1 MKTRIILLFTALS
14 LAVNIAAQTTSGR
27 CGSNL
32 RWSYDSSTKT
42 LTITGNGA
50 IDDYG
55 YNYDTHK
62 HTMPWEPYRDDIEKI
77 ILPSGLTRIGKYA
90 FYDCSKLN
98 SITIPNGVTSI
109 GMCAFSGCTSLVKAS
124 VPNSVT
130 DMDSQAFW
138 DVPNIIYHG
147 NAYGAPRDA
156 RCQNGYVEGN
166 IVYSN
171 SSKQTL
177 VACASNTQ
185 GAITIPSSVTAIG
198 PKAFYVCK
206 YVTSITIP
214 NSVQSIGKDAFSCCF
229 KLTTLFIPA
238 SVTTI
243 GEDAFSYC
251 TKMESITIANS
262 NVTIRKSAFSK
273 CRSLQ
278 YIYSNAN
285 IDLSLTEAPNT
296 AKKLAYSGSGS
307 SSNTSYASASPQPS
321 EDTSGSNKCGP
332 NLTWRL
338 DEASGTLVI
347 SGYGPMYQYATKAG
361 FESPWND
368 YSTRSKIRNIQLPE
382 GLTVIGSYAFYFCS
396 NVTSITLPQSLCV
409 IGDHA
414 FSSCK
419 NLTSITIPYNVHTIG
434 EYAFAYCENLTSV
447 SLPQNGLISK
457 IESGTFSTTAI
468 TSIELPNSVSVI
480 GGYAFSK
487 CQNLKSVTLPKYI
500 NEIAKAAFDACPKVK
515 INEYKK
521 STTPSSDAYSGVCG
535 EKLNWHLDNYGVLT
549 ITGSGAMFNYS
560 SDNKAPWGAYAIRSK
575 IQKVVLPEGLT
586 NIGDYAFYFC
596 SNLTSI
602 NFPKSCRSIGHCAFN
617 SCNSLTQLVLTEG
630 LEKLDY
636 GAFWSCPKLTSVKLP
651 NSLLYIENNAFYS
664 CSGLTSV
671 LIPNSVN
678 SIGYGVFG
686 SCTALQS
693 VTLSNC
699 VTLINDNAFNDC
711 PNLKEIKYER
721 GFNINIL
728 PASISRSICRM
739 IDAQPRNNTPSSTP
753 VQTPIASTTPSVG
766 STPPNLTIVD
776 ESVAFVD
783 QSQNNVIDAA
793 EKCAI
798 RFKIRNMGKGAANGC
813 VATVRMSKDYYG
825 ISVQNRKLTTIAPG
839 ATMDVEIPLISN
851 IETKTGQVT
860 FSVEVTEPNG
870 FGTDPFEL
878 TVNTHAFEQPY
889 IQIVDYAITGNTGG
903 TLVKKQPFNL
913 QLMLQNTKYGRAE
926 NVEVEIV
933 LPDNVFM
940 LDGLQKTVIKE
951 LDGGKAKSLDFQLVV
966 NNNYNNTFI
975 PIQVKLKEKYGQFA
989 ENKTVTFQLNQ
1000 NLASTRLTVKAA
1012 EEELVKQE
1020 IQLATIGSAVD
1031 KNIPVTKEKKS
1042 NTFAVIIANENY
1054 EQVAKV
1060 PYAINDGSIFK
1071 QYCEKT
1077 LGIPATNIHFV
1088 PDATIN
1094 NIRQQ
1099 VNWLSQVCQAYNGQ
1113 ANIIFYYAGHGVP
1126 DEQSKTAF
1134 LLPKDGNGMDIT
1146 TGYKLD
1152 DLYKTLGQLPAKS
1165 VTIFLDA
1172 CFSGSK
1178 REDGML
1184 TSARG
1189 IAIKV
1194 KNGQPVG
1201 KMVVFTAATG
1211 DETAYPNNT
1220 EGHGMFTYYL
1230 LKKLQETSGNVTYEE
1245 LGNYIRQNVSR
1256 QSIVLNGK
1264 SQTPT
1269 VIPSADATDWQNWKL
1284 K

>member
-14 LAVNIAAQTTSGR
+14 LAVNMSAQQYQVKATDCYEDIMDLSQRSTRVIDQNGEQCAVLRIKSAIPGLLRFEFGTQDIERKEIKDDEVWLWISATVKKMTIRCDGCKPLKDYRPGNLVGGHIYSFKVTTGLPKEQANKQHMHILCHQVPFFVSIDGKPAEE
-27 CGSNL
+27 
-32 RWSYDSSTKT
+32 STKNQFSRE
-42 LTITGNGA
+42 LSLG
-50 IDDYG
+50 
-55 YNYDTHK
+55 THNIVVSATHYK
-62 HTMPWEPYRDDIEKI
+62 SFTKDIK
-77 ILPSGLTRIGKYA
+77 LTRSA
-90 FYDCSKLN
+90 AARDTVNLE
-98 SITIPNGVTSI
+98 PN
-109 GMCAFSGCTSLVKAS
+109 
-124 VPNSVT
+124 
-130 DMDSQAFW
+130 
-138 DVPNIIYHG
+138 
-147 NAYGAPRDA
+147 YG
-156 RCQNGYVEGN
+156 
-166 IVYSN
+166 
-171 SSKQTL
+171 T
-177 VACASNTQ
+177 
-185 GAITIPSSVTAIG
+185 
-198 PKAFYVCK
+198 
-206 YVTSITIP
+206 
-214 NSVQSIGKDAFSCCF
+214 
-229 KLTTLFIPA
+229 
-238 SVTTI
+238 
-243 GEDAFSYC
+243 
-251 TKMESITIANS
+251 
-262 NVTIRKSAFSK
+262 VTIRPNVQGCKLFIDNQEFGINSEIKLDVGRHQISVRK
-273 CRSLQ
+273 EKYTSYEEKIVVHIGDQ
-278 YIYSNAN
+278 HIVNAN
-285 IDLSLTEAPNT
+285 L
-296 AKKLAYSGSGS
+296 
-307 SSNTSYASASPQPS
+307 
-321 EDTSGSNKCGP
+321 
-332 NLTWRL
+332 
-338 DEASGTLVI
+338 
-347 SGYGPMYQYATKAG
+347 
-361 FESPWND
+361 
-368 YSTRSKIRNIQLPE
+368 
-382 GLTVIGSYAFYFCS
+382 
-396 NVTSITLPQSLCV
+396 
-409 IGDHA
+409 
-414 FSSCK
+414 
-419 NLTSITIPYNVHTIG
+419 
-434 EYAFAYCENLTSV
+434 
-447 SLPQNGLISK
+447 
-457 IESGTFSTTAI
+457 
-468 TSIELPNSVSVI
+468 
-480 GGYAFSK
+480 
-487 CQNLKSVTLPKYI
+487 
-500 NEIAKAAFDACPKVK
+500 
-515 INEYKK
+515 
-521 STTPSSDAYSGVCG
+521 
-535 EKLNWHLDNYGVLT
+535 
-549 ITGSGAMFNYS
+549 
-560 SDNKAPWGAYAIRSK
+560 
-575 IQKVVLPEGLT
+575 
-586 NIGDYAFYFC
+586 
-596 SNLTSI
+596 
-602 NFPKSCRSIGHCAFN
+602 
-617 SCNSLTQLVLTEG
+617 
-630 LEKLDY
+630 
-636 GAFWSCPKLTSVKLP
+636 
-651 NSLLYIENNAFYS
+651 
-664 CSGLTSV
+664 
-671 LIPNSVN
+671 
-678 SIGYGVFG
+678 
-686 SCTALQS
+686 
-693 VTLSNC
+693 
-699 VTLINDNAFNDC
+699 
-711 PNLKEIKYER
+711 
-721 GFNINIL
+721 
-728 PASISRSICRM
+728 
-739 IDAQPRNNTPSSTP
+739 
-753 VQTPIASTTPSVG
+753 TPIASTTPSVG

-793 EKCAI
+793 EKCSI

-966 NNNYNNTFI
+966 NNNYSNTFI

-1245 LGNYIRQNVSR
+1245 LGDYIRQNVSR

>member
-1 MKTRIILLFTALS
+1 MKTRIILLFTALC
-14 LAVNIAAQTTSGR
+14 LAVNMSAQQYQVKATECHEDIMDLSQRSTRVIDQNGEQ
-27 CGSNL
+27 CAVL
-32 RWSYDSSTKT
+32 RIKSAIPG
-42 LTITGNGA
+42 LLRFELGA
-50 IDDYG
+50 Q
-55 YNYDTHK
+55 
-62 HTMPWEPYRDDIEKI
+62 DIE
-77 ILPSGLTRIGKYA
+77 R
-90 FYDCSKLN
+90 
-98 SITIPNGVTSI
+98 
-109 GMCAFSGCTSLVKAS
+109 
-124 VPNSVT
+124 
-130 DMDSQAFW
+130 
-138 DVPNIIYHG
+138 
-147 NAYGAPRDA
+147 
-156 RCQNGYVEGN
+156 
-166 IVYSN
+166 
-171 SSKQTL
+171 
-177 VACASNTQ
+177 
-185 GAITIPSSVTAIG
+185 
-198 PKAFYVCK
+198 
-206 YVTSITIP
+206 
-214 NSVQSIGKDAFSCCF
+214 
-229 KLTTLFIPA
+229 
-238 SVTTI
+238 
-243 GEDAFSYC
+243 
-251 TKMESITIANS
+251 
-262 NVTIRKSAFSK
+262 
-273 CRSLQ
+273 
-278 YIYSNAN
+278 
-285 IDLSLTEAPNT
+285 
-296 AKKLAYSGSGS
+296 
-307 SSNTSYASASPQPS
+307 
-321 EDTSGSNKCGP
+321 
-332 NLTWRL
+332 
-338 DEASGTLVI
+338 
-347 SGYGPMYQYATKAG
+347 
-361 FESPWND
+361 
-368 YSTRSKIRNIQLPE
+368 
-382 GLTVIGSYAFYFCS
+382 
-396 NVTSITLPQSLCV
+396 
-409 IGDHA
+409 
-414 FSSCK
+414 
-419 NLTSITIPYNVHTIG
+419 
-434 EYAFAYCENLTSV
+434 
-447 SLPQNGLISK
+447 
-457 IESGTFSTTAI
+457 
-468 TSIELPNSVSVI
+468 
-480 GGYAFSK
+480 
-487 CQNLKSVTLPKYI
+487 
-500 NEIAKAAFDACPKVK
+500 
-515 INEYKK
+515 
-521 STTPSSDAYSGVCG
+521 
-535 EKLNWHLDNYGVLT
+535 
-549 ITGSGAMFNYS
+549 
-560 SDNKAPWGAYAIRSK
+560 
-575 IQKVVLPEGLT
+575 
-586 NIGDYAFYFC
+586 
-596 SNLTSI
+596 
-602 NFPKSCRSIGHCAFN
+602 
-617 SCNSLTQLVLTEG
+617 
-630 LEKLDY
+630 
-636 GAFWSCPKLTSVKLP
+636 
-651 NSLLYIENNAFYS
+651 
-664 CSGLTSV
+664 
-671 LIPNSVN
+671 
-678 SIGYGVFG
+678 
-686 SCTALQS
+686 
-693 VTLSNC
+693 
-699 VTLINDNAFNDC
+699 
-711 PNLKEIKYER
+711 KEIKDDEVWLWVSTCVKKITIRCDGCKPLKDYR
-721 GFNINIL
+721 PGNLVGGHIYSFKVTTGL
-728 PASISRSICRM
+728 PKEQA
-739 IDAQPRNNTPSSTP
+739 PRPP
-753 VQTPIASTTPSVG
+753 AQTPIASTTPSVG

-793 EKCAI
+793 EKCSI

-813 VATVRMSKDYYG
+813 VATVRMTKDYYG

-889 IQIVDYAITGNTGG
+889 IQIVDYSITGNTGG

-966 NNNYNNTFI
+966 NNNYSNTFI

-989 ENKTVTFQLNQ
+989 EIKTVTFQLNQ

-1031 KNIPVTKEKKS
+1031 KNIPVSKEKRN

-1113 ANIIFYYAGHGVP
+1113 ADIIFYYAGHGVP

-1172 CFSGSK
+1172 CLSGSK

-1230 LKKLQETSGNVTYEE
+1230 LKKLQETGGDVTYEE
-1245 LGNYIRQNVSR
+1245 LGDYIRQNVSR

>member
-1 MKTRIILLFTALS
+1 MKTRIILLFTALC
-14 LAVNIAAQTTSGR
+14 LAVNMSAQQYQVKATECHEDIMDLSQRSTRVIDQNGEQ
-27 CGSNL
+27 CAVL
-32 RWSYDSSTKT
+32 RIKSAIPG
-42 LTITGNGA
+42 LLRFELGA
-50 IDDYG
+50 Q
-55 YNYDTHK
+55 
-62 HTMPWEPYRDDIEKI
+62 DIE
-77 ILPSGLTRIGKYA
+77 R
-90 FYDCSKLN
+90 
-98 SITIPNGVTSI
+98 
-109 GMCAFSGCTSLVKAS
+109 
-124 VPNSVT
+124 
-130 DMDSQAFW
+130 
-138 DVPNIIYHG
+138 
-147 NAYGAPRDA
+147 
-156 RCQNGYVEGN
+156 
-166 IVYSN
+166 
-171 SSKQTL
+171 
-177 VACASNTQ
+177 
-185 GAITIPSSVTAIG
+185 
-198 PKAFYVCK
+198 
-206 YVTSITIP
+206 
-214 NSVQSIGKDAFSCCF
+214 
-229 KLTTLFIPA
+229 
-238 SVTTI
+238 
-243 GEDAFSYC
+243 
-251 TKMESITIANS
+251 
-262 NVTIRKSAFSK
+262 
-273 CRSLQ
+273 
-278 YIYSNAN
+278 
-285 IDLSLTEAPNT
+285 
-296 AKKLAYSGSGS
+296 
-307 SSNTSYASASPQPS
+307 
-321 EDTSGSNKCGP
+321 
-332 NLTWRL
+332 
-338 DEASGTLVI
+338 
-347 SGYGPMYQYATKAG
+347 
-361 FESPWND
+361 
-368 YSTRSKIRNIQLPE
+368 
-382 GLTVIGSYAFYFCS
+382 
-396 NVTSITLPQSLCV
+396 
-409 IGDHA
+409 
-414 FSSCK
+414 
-419 NLTSITIPYNVHTIG
+419 
-434 EYAFAYCENLTSV
+434 
-447 SLPQNGLISK
+447 
-457 IESGTFSTTAI
+457 
-468 TSIELPNSVSVI
+468 
-480 GGYAFSK
+480 
-487 CQNLKSVTLPKYI
+487 
-500 NEIAKAAFDACPKVK
+500 
-515 INEYKK
+515 
-521 STTPSSDAYSGVCG
+521 
-535 EKLNWHLDNYGVLT
+535 
-549 ITGSGAMFNYS
+549 
-560 SDNKAPWGAYAIRSK
+560 
-575 IQKVVLPEGLT
+575 
-586 NIGDYAFYFC
+586 
-596 SNLTSI
+596 
-602 NFPKSCRSIGHCAFN
+602 
-617 SCNSLTQLVLTEG
+617 
-630 LEKLDY
+630 
-636 GAFWSCPKLTSVKLP
+636 
-651 NSLLYIENNAFYS
+651 
-664 CSGLTSV
+664 
-671 LIPNSVN
+671 
-678 SIGYGVFG
+678 
-686 SCTALQS
+686 
-693 VTLSNC
+693 
-699 VTLINDNAFNDC
+699 
-711 PNLKEIKYER
+711 KEIKDDEVWLWVSTCVKKITIRCDGCKPLKDYR
-721 GFNINIL
+721 PGNLVGGHIYSFKVTTGL
-728 PASISRSICRM
+728 PKEQA
-739 IDAQPRNNTPSSTP
+739 PRPP
-753 VQTPIASTTPSVG
+753 AQTPIASTTPSVG

-793 EKCAI
+793 EKCSI

-813 VATVRMSKDYYG
+813 VATVRMTKDYYG

-889 IQIVDYAITGNTGG
+889 IQIVDYSITGNTGG

-966 NNNYNNTFI
+966 NNNYSNTFI

-1031 KNIPVTKEKKS
+1031 KNIPVSKEKRN

-1113 ANIIFYYAGHGVP
+1113 ADIIFYYAGHGVP

-1230 LKKLQETSGNVTYEE
+1230 LKKLQETGGDVTYEE
-1245 LGNYIRQNVSR
+1245 LGDYIRQNVSR

-1269 VIPSADATDWQNWKL
+1269 VIPSADGL
-1284 K
+1284 CRCRGFG

>member
-1 MKTRIILLFTALS
+1 MKTRIILLFTALC
-14 LAVNIAAQTTSGR
+14 LAVNMSAQQYQVKATECHEDIMDLSQRSTRVIDQNGEQ
-27 CGSNL
+27 CAVL
-32 RWSYDSSTKT
+32 RIKSAIPG
-42 LTITGNGA
+42 LLRFELGA
-50 IDDYG
+50 Q
-55 YNYDTHK
+55 
-62 HTMPWEPYRDDIEKI
+62 DIE
-77 ILPSGLTRIGKYA
+77 R
-90 FYDCSKLN
+90 
-98 SITIPNGVTSI
+98 
-109 GMCAFSGCTSLVKAS
+109 
-124 VPNSVT
+124 
-130 DMDSQAFW
+130 
-138 DVPNIIYHG
+138 
-147 NAYGAPRDA
+147 
-156 RCQNGYVEGN
+156 
-166 IVYSN
+166 
-171 SSKQTL
+171 
-177 VACASNTQ
+177 
-185 GAITIPSSVTAIG
+185 
-198 PKAFYVCK
+198 
-206 YVTSITIP
+206 
-214 NSVQSIGKDAFSCCF
+214 
-229 KLTTLFIPA
+229 
-238 SVTTI
+238 
-243 GEDAFSYC
+243 
-251 TKMESITIANS
+251 
-262 NVTIRKSAFSK
+262 
-273 CRSLQ
+273 
-278 YIYSNAN
+278 
-285 IDLSLTEAPNT
+285 
-296 AKKLAYSGSGS
+296 
-307 SSNTSYASASPQPS
+307 
-321 EDTSGSNKCGP
+321 
-332 NLTWRL
+332 
-338 DEASGTLVI
+338 
-347 SGYGPMYQYATKAG
+347 
-361 FESPWND
+361 
-368 YSTRSKIRNIQLPE
+368 
-382 GLTVIGSYAFYFCS
+382 
-396 NVTSITLPQSLCV
+396 
-409 IGDHA
+409 
-414 FSSCK
+414 
-419 NLTSITIPYNVHTIG
+419 
-434 EYAFAYCENLTSV
+434 
-447 SLPQNGLISK
+447 
-457 IESGTFSTTAI
+457 
-468 TSIELPNSVSVI
+468 
-480 GGYAFSK
+480 
-487 CQNLKSVTLPKYI
+487 
-500 NEIAKAAFDACPKVK
+500 
-515 INEYKK
+515 
-521 STTPSSDAYSGVCG
+521 
-535 EKLNWHLDNYGVLT
+535 
-549 ITGSGAMFNYS
+549 
-560 SDNKAPWGAYAIRSK
+560 
-575 IQKVVLPEGLT
+575 
-586 NIGDYAFYFC
+586 
-596 SNLTSI
+596 
-602 NFPKSCRSIGHCAFN
+602 
-617 SCNSLTQLVLTEG
+617 
-630 LEKLDY
+630 
-636 GAFWSCPKLTSVKLP
+636 
-651 NSLLYIENNAFYS
+651 
-664 CSGLTSV
+664 
-671 LIPNSVN
+671 
-678 SIGYGVFG
+678 
-686 SCTALQS
+686 
-693 VTLSNC
+693 
-699 VTLINDNAFNDC
+699 
-711 PNLKEIKYER
+711 KEIKDDEVWLWVSTCVKKITIRCDGCKPLKDYR
-721 GFNINIL
+721 PGNLVGGHIYSFKVTTGL
-728 PASISRSICRM
+728 PKEQA
-739 IDAQPRNNTPSSTP
+739 PRPP
-753 VQTPIASTTPSVG
+753 AQTPIASTTPSVG

-793 EKCAI
+793 EKCSI

-813 VATVRMSKDYYG
+813 VATVRMTKDYYG

-889 IQIVDYAITGNTGG
+889 IQIVDYSITGNTGG

-966 NNNYNNTFI
+966 NNNYSNTFI

-1031 KNIPVTKEKKS
+1031 KNIPVSKEKRN

-1113 ANIIFYYAGHGVP
+1113 ADIIFYYAGHGVP

-1230 LKKLQETSGNVTYEE
+1230 LKKLQETGGDVTYEE
-1245 LGNYIRQNVSR
+1245 LGDYIRQNVSR